1 MSENLDQLK
10 KRISI
15 DIATTFNLGK
25 HEHQTASFQV
35 SYFQRRYPDLTK
47 TISKESLSKL
57 VESELLRMRKVFD

>member
-25 HEHQTASFQV
+25 HEHKIASFQV
-35 SYFQRRYPDLTK
+35 SYFLRTYPELTK
-47 TISKESLSKL
+47 TISGESFLKL
-57 VESELLRMRKVFD
+57 VESQLLRMRKVFD